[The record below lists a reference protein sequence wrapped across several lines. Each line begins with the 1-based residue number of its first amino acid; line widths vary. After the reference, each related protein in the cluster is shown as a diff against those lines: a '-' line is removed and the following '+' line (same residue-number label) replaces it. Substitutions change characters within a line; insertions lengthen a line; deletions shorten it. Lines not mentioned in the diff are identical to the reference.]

1 VSVNPGG
8 RVAVTGTSKSIT
20 IVGAGLGGALM
31 SVFLGRAGH
40 RVKVY
45 ERRPDPRRG
54 GSGRARSI
62 NLAISTR
69 GLAAL
74 ERVGLDRKLL
84 EVAIPMRGRMV
95 HAIDGGLTFQPYG
108 HEAHHVIH
116 SVSRAGLNRLL
127 VETAEAMGNVEVFF
141 GKRCVDV
148 DLARAMS
155 VFADIDTG
163 ETSSVAA
170 DLVIGA
176 DGAFSEVRLAMQK
189 TDRFEYAQS
198 FLHHGYKEL
207 TIPAAA
213 GGAFLM
219 ERNALH
225 IWPRGG
231 FMMIALPNVDGSYTG
246 TCFWP
251 FSGANSF
258 SSLATRAE
266 VREFFARTF
275 PDVGPLM
282 PALEDDFLSNPVGSL
297 VTVRCAPWRHESRVA
312 LLGDAAHAIVPFYG
326 QGANAAFEDCIVLDE
341 CLREFSGD
349 VAEALQTYEQRRK
362 RHADALAD
370 LAIGNFLEMRDKT
383 ASKTFLFGKK
393 VEKLLAKLFP
403 GRFVPLYYM
412 VTFSRTPYADAVQRA
427 RTQWRAVFAAVGL
440 ALLTVLVVLAAFLAW
455 R

>member
-1 VSVNPGG
+1 MGD
-8 RVAVTGTSKSIT
+8 TTKSIT
-20 IVGAGLGGALM
+20 IVGAGLGGALAA
-31 SVFLGRAGH
+31 VFLGRAGH

-45 ERRPDPRRG
+45 ERRPDPRKG
-54 GSGRARSI
+54 ASGRGRSI

-74 ERVGLDRKLL
+74 TRVGLDEKLL
-84 EVAIPMRGRMV
+84 EVAVPMRGRMV

-127 VETAEAMGNVEVFF
+127 VETAEAMDNVEVCF

-148 DLARAMS
+148 DLEHALG
-155 VFADIDTG
+155 VFTDIDSG
-163 ETSSVAA
+163 ATSSVPA
-170 DLVIGA
+170 DLLIGA

-198 FLHHGYKEL
+198 FLKHGYKEL
-207 TIPAAA
+207 TIPPTAN
-213 GGAFLM
+213 GGFAM
-219 ERNALH
+219 GQNALH

-231 FMMIALPNVDGSYTG
+231 FMMIALPNVDGSYTC

-251 FSGANSF
+251 FSGENSF
-258 SSLATRAE
+258 SALATREE
-266 VREFFARTF
+266 VRTYFGKTF
-275 PDVGPLM
+275 PDAAPLM
-282 PALEDDFLSNPVGSL
+282 PSLEDDFLLNEVGSL
-297 VTVRCAPWRHESRVA
+297 VTVRCAPWRFKDRVA

-341 CLREFSGD
+341 CLREFGND
-349 VAEALQTYEQRRK
+349 TAEALRTFEERRK

-383 ASKTFLFGKK
+383 ASKAFRFGKR
-393 VEKLLAKLFP
+393 VEKLLARLFP

-412 VTFSRTPYADAVQRA
+412 VTFSRTPYADAVERA
-427 RTQWRAVFAAVGL
+427 RAQWTAVFALAGL
-440 ALLTVLVVLAAFLAW
+440 ALVIVFVVLAAVLV
-455 R
+455 RR

>member
-1 VSVNPGG
+1 VSK
-8 RVAVTGTSKSIT
+8 AVT

-45 ERRPDPRRG
+45 ERRPDPRRRVVG
-54 GSGRARSI
+54 GARSI

-74 ERVGLDRKLL
+74 ERVGLERKLL
-84 EVAIPMRGRMV
+84 EVAVPMRGRMV
-95 HAIDGGLTFQPYG
+95 HAVDGDLTFQPYG
-108 HEAHHVIH
+108 HEAHHVIN

-127 VETAEAMGNVEVFF
+127 VETAEAMPNVEVHF
-141 GKRCVDV
+141 GQRCVDV
-148 DLARAMS
+148 DLDRATGAF
-155 VFADIDTG
+155 VDADSGTR
-163 ETSSVAA
+163 SSVAA
-170 DLVIGA
+170 DLLIGA
-176 DGAFSEVRLAMQK
+176 DGAFSEVRLAMQR
-189 TDRFEYAQS
+189 TDRFEYEQS
-198 FLHHGYKEL
+198 FLQHGYKEL

-213 GGAFLM
+213 DGGYRM
-219 ERNALH
+219 EPNALH

-251 FSGANSF
+251 FSGDNSF
-258 SSLATRAE
+258 SALATRAAI
-266 VREFFARTF
+266 RAFFEKTF
-275 PDVGPLM
+275 PDVAPLM
-282 PALEDDFLSNPVGSL
+282 PELEDEFLANTVGSL
-297 VTVRCAPWRHESRVA
+297 VTVRCAPWRYVDRVA

-341 CLREFSGD
+341 CLRESESD
-349 VAEALQTYEQRRK
+349 VAEALRTYEQRRK

-383 ASKTFLFGKK
+383 ASKTFLFGKR

-427 RTQWRAVFAAVGL
+427 RAQWRAVFVTAGL
-440 ALLTVLVVLAAFLAW
+440 VLLTVLVVLAGCLAW